1 MATGDD
7 DDVQTK
13 FEKRLILAVEKET
26 MIDGKPRVGVK
37 KNWTYISSVVKESS
51 RLY

>member
-13 FEKRLILAVEKET
+13 SDKRLILAVENET
-26 MIDGKPRVGVK
+26 MIKGKPRRSVK
-37 KNWTYISSVVKESS
+37 KNWIKISKVVKMSS
-51 RLY
+51 RL